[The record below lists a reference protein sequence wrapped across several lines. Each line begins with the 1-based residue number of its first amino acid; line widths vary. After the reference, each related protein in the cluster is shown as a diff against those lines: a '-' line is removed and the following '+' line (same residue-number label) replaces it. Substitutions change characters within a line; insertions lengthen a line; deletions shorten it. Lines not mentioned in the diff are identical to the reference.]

1 MMIQQH
7 DNVSCRRS
15 TKCLLLIF
23 DYLFIT
29 DYVVH
34 ICLDNNYTKEIGK
47 STSVLHMIS
56 PQLLEEDRVYYVK
69 LVKLAYYEIS

>member
-47 STSVLHMIS
+47 STSVL
-56 PQLLEEDRVYYVK
+56 LEEDRVYYVK